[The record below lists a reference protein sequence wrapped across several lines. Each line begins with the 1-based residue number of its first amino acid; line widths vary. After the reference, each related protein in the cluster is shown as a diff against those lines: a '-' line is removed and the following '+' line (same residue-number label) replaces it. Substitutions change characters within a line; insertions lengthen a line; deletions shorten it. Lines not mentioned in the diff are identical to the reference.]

1 MFSTE
6 VAKGSHLRIIQN
18 YYLSPFNYA
27 ELLLVTF
34 ELLSPDSLLYLHQ
47 LVQHG
52 ELSLLTLCA

>member
-1 MFSTE
+1 
-6 VAKGSHLRIIQN
+6 
-18 YYLSPFNYA
+18 LSPFNYA